1 MRISLFTLDTANVM
15 DLTRNIASGL
25 PLQVLHGEMTDRIQT
40 STINN
45 PLFFQLQHS
54 QPPKKSKEKESLSAG
69 KFRQNLQEVEIIGMT
84 IPT

>member
-1 MRISLFTLDTANVM
+1 MRISLFTLDTANVI
-15 DLTRNIASGL
+15 DLTRNIALGL
-25 PLQVLHGEMTDRIQT
+25 PLQVLHGEMTDQIQT

-69 KFRQNLQEVEIIGMT
+69 KFR
-84 IPT
+84 

>member
-1 MRISLFTLDTANVM
+1 MQVFFPDVFYNYKSEAKWFFLMRISLFTLDTANVM
-15 DLTRNIASGL
+15 DLTRNIALGL

-54 QPPKKSKEKESLSAG
+54 QPPKKVKKKSL
-69 KFRQNLQEVEIIGMT
+69 
-84 IPT
+84 